1 VKAYSFFIVPALAV
15 ALAYGASSKR
25 LEPDPA
31 ESQMESSF
39 SRYFS
44 KLSTRT
50 HSTIQFTTF
59 RKNSCVSTTAS
70 RHYCNFSYSTRTP
83 AGQLSIL
90 PAHGTISGMFSVDD
104 DGQLTFDMAI
114 G

>member
-1 VKAYSFFIVPALAV
+1 VQAYSFFIVPALAV
-15 ALAYGASSKR
+15 VLAYGASSKR

-44 KLSTRT
+44 KLSPRT
-50 HSTIQFTTF
+50 HSKIQFATF
-59 RKNSCVSTTAS
+59 RKNSCVTTTTS
-70 RHYCNFSYSTRTP
+70 RHYCSFSYSTLTP
-83 AGQLSIL
+83 AKQLSIL
-90 PAHGTISGMFSVDD
+90 PAHGTISGMFSADD
-104 DGQLTFDMAI
+104 NGQLTFDMAI